1 MKNYVTT
8 VHVLFI
14 ISLAIMFTSPTLY
27 ACTGLFSKAEDG
39 SVVYARTMEFGLD
52 LNSKVLAVA
61 KGHKYIGSTPTG
73 KDGAEWES
81 KYNILGMNFFNSDF
95 VADGINEEGLQAGGF
110 YFAGQCKYQDFSKDC
125 KGRAIAP
132 EEFMT
137 WALSN
142 FKSVKEVEA
151 HYKDIVL
158 VNTVNKNINTVF
170 PIHYLFVD
178 KSGDSLVIEFLESG
192 IAVQK
197 NPVGVFTNNPEF
209 SWHLTNLRTYVGLSP
224 ENVKSKNINGYD
236 VVPFGQG
243 TGMKGLPGDITS
255 PSRFI
260 RGVYKLASVTPF
272 KDAEDGLN
280 KVIRAIKYF
289 YISKGNV
296 VEAEKGNRIL
306 EYTQYE
312 LYKNLNDFVMYV
324 DFYDNVNIKKVDGNK
339 IDFSKAEVQFINFDE
354 GQLFEDITDKMVVK

>member
-1 MKNYVTT
+1 MWKSVD
-8 VHVLFI
+8 VIHSLFI
-14 ISLAIMFTSPTLY
+14 MSLAVFFTMSSLH
-27 ACTGLFSKAEDG
+27 ACTGIFSKAEDG
-39 SVVYARTMEFGLD
+39 AVIYARTMEFGLE
-52 LNSKVLAVA
+52 LNSKILAVA
-61 KGHKYIGSTPTG
+61 KGHKYTGSTPTG
-73 KDGAEWES
+73 KGGAEWEA
-81 KYNILGMNFFNSDF
+81 KYNFLGMNFFNNDF
-95 VADGINEEGLQAGGF
+95 VVDGVNEEGLQAGGF
-110 YFAGQCKYQDFSKDC
+110 YFAGQCKYQDFSEDN

-151 HYKDIVL
+151 HYKDVVL
-158 VNTVNKNINTVF
+158 VNTVNKNMNIVA
-170 PIHYLFVD
+170 PMHYLFVD
-178 KSGDSLVIEFLESG
+178 KSGDSLVIEFLDSG
-192 IAVQK
+192 VAVQK

-224 ENVKSKNINGYD
+224 ENVKSKNINGFE

-272 KDAEDGLN
+272 KNAEDGLN
-280 KVIRAIKYF
+280 KVIRAMKYF

-296 VEAEKGNRIL
+296 VEVENGNKIC

-312 LYKNLNDFVMYV
+312 VYKDLNDFVMYV
-324 DFYDNVNIKKVDGNK
+324 DFYDNVNIKKVDGEK
-339 IDFSKAEVQFINFDE
+339 IDFSKAEVQVINSDE
-354 GQLFEDITDKMVVK
+354 KQLFQDITDKMVVK

>member
-1 MKNYVTT
+1 MWKSVDV
-8 VHVLFI
+8 VHSLFIMSLAVLFTMS
-14 ISLAIMFTSPTLY
+14 SLH
-27 ACTGLFSKAEDG
+27 ACTGIFSKAEDG
-39 SVVYARTMEFGLD
+39 AVIYARTMEFGLE
-52 LNSKVLAVA
+52 LNSKILAVA
-61 KGHKYIGSTPTG
+61 KGHKYTGSTPTG
-73 KDGAEWES
+73 KGGAKWEA
-81 KYNILGMNFFNSDF
+81 KYNFLGMNFFNNDF
-95 VADGINEEGLQAGGF
+95 VVDGVNEEGLQAGGF
-110 YFAGQCKYQDFSKDC
+110 YFAGQCNYQDFSEEN

-132 EEFMT
+132 EEYLT

-142 FKSVKEVEA
+142 FKNVKEVEA
-151 HYKDIVL
+151 HYNDVVI
-158 VNTVNKNINTVF
+158 VNTVNKDMNIVA
-170 PIHYLFVD
+170 PMHYLFVD

-192 IAVQK
+192 VVVQK

-224 ENVKSKNINGYD
+224 ENVKSKNINGFE

-272 KDAEDGLN
+272 KNAEDGLN
-280 KVIRAIKYF
+280 KVIRAMKYF

-296 VEAEKGNRIL
+296 VEVENGNKIC

-312 LYKNLNDFVMYV
+312 VYKDLNDFVMYV
-324 DFYDNVNIKKVDGNK
+324 DFYDNVNIKKVDGKK
-339 IDFSKAEVQFINFDE
+339 IDFSKAEVQVINFE
-354 GQLFEDITDKMVVK
+354 EKQSFQDITDKMVVK